1 MEALCLEL
9 GNKDGLAGCRF
20 NMVHIYFVQKDL
32 KKAKELAH
40 FALSVFQELKMPR
53 EIQIVEEFLK
63 ELGK

>member
-1 MEALCLEL
+1 MEALCLQL
-9 GNKDGLAGCRF
+9 GNKDGLAGCRY
-20 NMVHIYFVQKDL
+20 NMAVIYFAKKDV
-32 KKAKELAH
+32 KKAKQLAL